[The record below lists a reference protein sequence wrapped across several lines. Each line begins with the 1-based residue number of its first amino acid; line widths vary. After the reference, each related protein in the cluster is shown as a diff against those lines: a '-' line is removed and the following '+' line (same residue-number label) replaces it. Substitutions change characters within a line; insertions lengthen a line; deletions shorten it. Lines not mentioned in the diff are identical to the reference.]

1 MSTGKRKKKNTRENK
16 GEAGPT
22 AGSSASDWK
31 PGNVVDGIY
40 LDQSLF
46 QHQLIYKSES
56 GVMQAFLKGATV
68 QTTRPQKDKTA
79 GPSTE
84 KKTKAVPWVEK
95 YRPKCVDE
103 VAFQEEVVAVLKK
116 SLEGADLPNLLFY
129 GPPGTG
135 KTSTILAAA
144 RELYGPELYRQR
156 VLELNA
162 SDERGIQVVREK
174 VKNFAQLTVAGT
186 RSDGKPCP
194 PFKIIVLDEA
204 DSMTAPAQAALR
216 RTMEKESRTTRFC
229 LICNYISRIIE
240 PLTSRCSKFR
250 FKPLANQIQEERL
263 LMICDKENL
272 KYTKES
278 IAALVKVSEGDLRKA
293 ITFLQSAARLNVDRE
308 ITERAVIEIAGV
320 VPPKMIDN
328 LLQICF
334 KGTFEK
340 LEVAVRNMVDE
351 GYAATQILS
360 QLHESI
366 IEQDLSDKEKSAIT
380 EKMAVVSKCL
390 SDGADEYLQMLSLCS
405 VIMQETSQNN

>member
-1 MSTGKRKKKNTRENK
+1 
-16 GEAGPT
+16 
-22 AGSSASDWK
+22 
-31 PGNVVDGIY
+31 
-40 LDQSLF
+40 
-46 QHQLIYKSES
+46 
-56 GVMQAFLKGATV
+56 MQAFLKGASV
-68 QTTRPQKDKTA
+68 QTSRPQKDKAAA
-79 GPSTE
+79 GSNAE
-84 KKTKAVPWVEK
+84 KRAKAVPWVEK

-162 SDERGIQVVREK
+162 SDERGIQVIREK
-174 VKNFAQLTVAGT
+174 VKNFAHLTVSGS

-194 PFKIIVLDEA
+194 PFKIIILDEA
-204 DSMTAPAQAALR
+204 DSMTSPAQAALR

-250 FKPLANQIQEERL
+250 FKPLANQIQEERIL
-263 LMICDKENL
+263 EICEKENL

-278 IAALVKVSEGDLRKA
+278 IKALVQLSEGDLRKA
-293 ITFLQSAARLNVDRE
+293 ITFLQSAARLSANKE
-308 ITERAVIEIAGV
+308 ITEGAIIEIAGV
-320 VPPKMIDN
+320 VPSKMIDN

-340 LEVAVRNMVDE
+340 LEVAIRNMVDE
-351 GYAATQILS
+351 GYAATQILN
-360 QLHESI
+360 QLHEAI
-366 IEQDLSDKEKSAIT
+366 FEQDISDKQKSAIM
-380 EKMAVVSKCL
+380 EKMAVVGKCL
-390 SDGADEYLQMLSLCS
+390 ADGADEYLQLLSLCS
-405 VIMQETSQNN
+405 VIMQQASQS

>member
-1 MSTGKRKKKNTRENK
+1 
-16 GEAGPT
+16 
-22 AGSSASDWK
+22 
-31 PGNVVDGIY
+31 
-40 LDQSLF
+40 
-46 QHQLIYKSES
+46 
-56 GVMQAFLKGATV
+56 MQAFLKGATV
-68 QTTRPQKDKTA
+68 QSTRPLKDKATA
-79 GPSTE
+79 GVSTQ
-84 KKTKAVPWVEK
+84 KRAKAVPWVEK

-144 RELYGPELYRQR
+144 RELFGPELYRQR

-174 VKNFAQLTVAGT
+174 VKNFAQLTVAGS
-186 RSDGKPCP
+186 RPDGKPCP
-194 PFKIIVLDEA
+194 PFKIIILDEA

-250 FKPLANQIQEERL
+250 FKPLASQIHKKRL
-263 LMICDKENL
+263 LEICEKENL

-278 IAALVKVSEGDLRKA
+278 IAALVRVSEGDLRKA
-293 ITFLQSAARLNVDRE
+293 ITFLQSAARLSVEKE
-308 ITERAVIEIAGV
+308 ITESCVIEIAGV
-320 VPPKMIDN
+320 IPPKMIDS

-340 LEVAVRNMVDE
+340 MEATVRNMVDK

-366 IEQDLSDKEKSAIT
+366 IESDLTDKQKSAIT
-380 EKMAVVSKCL
+380 VKMAVVAKCL
-390 SDGADEYLQMLSLCS
+390 SDGADEYLQMLSLFS